1 MCNMIVRQQA
11 FEGNNRMLKGGLHC
25 HTTRSDGEQT
35 PEEVIALHKENGY
48 DFLAITDHRKYNYH
62 NFAPEYG
69 ITIIPGME
77 FDNTIYNKK
86 AYRCFHTVCLGVPE
100 QDGNPYKQDETFESG
115 KAKDQE
121 EYQQYLDEFHA
132 NKNIT
137 LYCHPVWSS
146 TPARFFE
153 KQKGNF
159 AMEIWNSGCAIEDD
173 IDKDAE
179 YWDELLQQ
187 GIKIYGAAT
196 DDGHKKHHHC
206 KGWVNVNAENDV
218 NSILN
223 ALKDGKFY
231 SSCGPEIY
239 DFYIEDGII
248 KIDCS
253 PAEKINSSPQ
263 SLQIK
268 VLSSYMNL
276 TSLTIFLQPFGVAD
290 TCGRKSVVFFTSA
303 KVSFFLE
310 FFSRSLQSVVNGF
323 FADRKF
329 LGNRV
334 VVKTC
339 NMKPEYVLLK
349 CGEVSFD
356 SLLKTTHSLLHFN
369 YSLGVCL
376 TVGQVNTVNKHV
388 RI

>member
-253 PAEKINSSPQ
+253 PAEKIKLITNCCPLPVRRASSPEET
-263 SLQIK
+263 IK
-268 VLSSYMNL
+268 VDDNGMVVHGEYDMSRFKRINKYIRAVVVDKEGKYAWTNP
-276 TSLTIFLQPFGVAD
+276 IFLD
-290 TCGRKSVVFFTSA
+290 
-303 KVSFFLE
+303 
-310 FFSRSLQSVVNGF
+310 
-323 FADRKF
+323 
-329 LGNRV
+329 
-334 VVKTC
+334 
-339 NMKPEYVLLK
+339 
-349 CGEVSFD
+349 
-356 SLLKTTHSLLHFN
+356 
-369 YSLGVCL
+369 
-376 TVGQVNTVNKHV
+376 
-388 RI
+388 